1 MHTPSD
7 IAAAL
12 SPPSLAASEP
22 ISTPAA
28 WLAVASLAVST
39 FASVTTEFLPVG
51 LLTNIAAGLG
61 VSEGTAG
68 LMVTMPAVMA
78 AIMGPLLIVL
88 SGRLDRRTVVLVLSA
103 LLVVSN
109 ALAAIA
115 PNFATMLVARVM
127 LGIVV
132 GGFWTFAPSIVA
144 RLVPESM
151 QPRAMSYVLAGI
163 SLATVAG
170 VPAGALLGD
179 LAGWRSA
186 FVVSGVLAA
195 VVLAMQLR
203 LLPRMPAQ
211 RAIPARDLLKPM
223 LRPAARSVLLVT
235 LLMVTGHFLAYT
247 YLRPMLDQI
256 FGLSPSHITAML
268 LVFGVAGFA
277 GTFVGGRLVG
287 HSLRGTPLL
296 AAALIAIALL
306 FATTA
311 TGGLVGAAIVA
322 ALWGGAFGLVPV
334 AMTTWMQKALP
345 DASEAGQALLVVA
358 FQISISSGAFVG
370 GQIADASGVAGSLKV
385 GAALAIAAG
394 ALILVLGRKPIVAIQ
409 AATVEECAR

>member
-7 IAAAL
+7 AAVPQ
-12 SPPSLAASEP
+12 SVTASEP

-103 LLVVSN
+103 LLVISN

-144 RLVPESM
+144 RLVPEAM

-179 LAGWRSA
+179 LAGWRMA
-186 FVVSGVLAA
+186 FVVSAVLSA

-235 LLMVTGHFLAYT
+235 LLLVTGHFLAYT

-296 AAALIAIALL
+296 AAALIAAALL

-311 TGGLVGAAIVA
+311 TGGLFGAAIVA

-358 FQISISSGAFVG
+358 FQISISFGAFVG

-394 ALILVLGRKPIVAIQ
+394 ALILVFARKPGVDVQPSTI
-409 AATVEECAR
+409 EEGAR

>member
-1 MHTPSD
+1 MHISSD
-7 IAAAL
+7 PAL
-12 SPPSLAASEP
+12 APPSLAASEP

-186 FVVSGVLAA
+186 FIVSGVLAA

-296 AAALIAIALL
+296 AAALIAAALL

-311 TGGLVGAAIVA
+311 TGGLAGAAIVA

-358 FQISISSGAFVG
+358 FQISISSGAFIG

-394 ALILVLGRKPIVAIQ
+394 ALILVIGRKPVVAIQ
-409 AATVEECAR
+409 PAPAEECAR

>member
-1 MHTPSD
+1 MHISSD
-7 IAAAL
+7 PAL
-12 SPPSLAASEP
+12 APPSLAASEP

-186 FVVSGVLAA
+186 FIVSGVLAA

-358 FQISISSGAFVG
+358 FQISISSGAFIG

-394 ALILVLGRKPIVAIQ
+394 ALILVIGRKPVVAIQ
-409 AATVEECAR
+409 PAPAEECAR